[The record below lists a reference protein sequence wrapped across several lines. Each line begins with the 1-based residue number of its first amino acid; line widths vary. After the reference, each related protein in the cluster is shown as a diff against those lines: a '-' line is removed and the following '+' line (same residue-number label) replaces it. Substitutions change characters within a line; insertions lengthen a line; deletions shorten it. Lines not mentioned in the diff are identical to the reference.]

1 VLELLMI
8 LEFLILFAL
17 AAVSPLAG
25 ISANQL
31 KYAVFAG
38 KYVKWWRRS
47 ARIGA
52 LACLTLV
59 FLWLAVTLLIW
70 SLFGW
75 LFVID
80 RITVMLLLFAA
91 LVPGAACFALTK
103 RNIFE
108 SFRAKSAAWLL
119 ASVQTMPIAA
129 WIAFYLVLAD
139 VPALPDARELSLYLV
154 VVIVC
159 AAAIWLYQTRRLAG
173 RRLPR
178 LAVRLFR
185 GAVLT
190 AVLFAA
196 LFGAF
201 VWSLEK
207 SKFPATMAMV
217 DHEAADFGGGTKFA
231 LVPMHAG
238 SVHGHDGHAV
248 HGREGS
254 DVHVDHTGHGHEEH
268 NGHSDDVHVGR
279 VVSVSDLTG
288 PKEGE
293 PDKRF
298 TLIAEK
304 RTVRLDSGAVVEAW
318 TFNGQI
324 PGPQLVVNEGD
335 LVEVRLVNKNIEQ
348 GVTLH
353 WHGVDVPN
361 AEDGVAG
368 MTQDAVPPGASHTYR
383 FVVNETGTHWYHSH
397 QVSSVQVK
405 KGLFGPLIILPKG
418 ETPADSTS
426 DMTVFAHEWET
437 DGGTVTALDLSD
449 TFQAKQ
455 VRPGTEVRL
464 RLVNSSS
471 NTKVFSVNGTPYRV
485 AAIDGNDIHEPG
497 LLTDRLLKI
506 GGGGRYD
513 VVFTM
518 PETPVT
524 LALISG
530 GAQAGIVFSKD
541 GRGTPEALRQGDM
554 FDPTRY
560 GAPAPSPFN
569 GVTRFDRNFTMIL
582 DQVYIGNYN
591 GKTGQLWAINGEV
604 FPNVPT
610 FMVQEGDLVKT
621 TIVNRSFSD
630 HPMHL
635 HGHHIHVLSKNGE
648 PLRHSPLVLDT
659 LLVDPGET
667 YEVAFVADNPGL
679 WMDHCHNLDH
689 AAMGMSM
696 HLAYERVT
704 TPFRIGGEAG
714 NHPE

>member
-1 VLELLMI
+1 MLELLMI
-8 LEFLILFAL
+8 LEFLVLLAL

-25 ISANQL
+25 IAANQL

-38 KYVKWWRRS
+38 KHEKWWNRT
-47 ARIGA
+47 ARICA

-59 FLWLAVTLLIW
+59 FLWLVVTLLVL
-70 SLFGW
+70 SFFGW
-75 LFVID
+75 LFAID
-80 RITVMLLLFAA
+80 RITVMLPLLAVS
-91 LVPGAACFALTK
+91 VPGTAYFVLTK
-103 RNIFE
+103 RKIGDTLH
-108 SFRAKSAAWLL
+108 ATSAAWLL
-119 ASVQTMPIAA
+119 ASVQTMPLAA

-139 VPALPDARELSLYLV
+139 IPALPDAREQAIYLTM
-154 VVIVC
+154 VIVG
-159 AAAIWLYQTRRLAG
+159 AVIIWLYQTRRPA
-173 RRLPR
+173 RRRQPR
-178 LAVRLFR
+178 LAVRLFC
-185 GAVLT
+185 GAMLT

-196 LFGAF
+196 LLGSY

-207 SKFPATMAMV
+207 SKLPQTMAMV
-217 DHEAADFGGGTKFA
+217 DHDVADFGGGTEFA
-231 LVPMHAG
+231 PVPMHA
-238 SVHGHDGHAV
+238 VP
-248 HGREGS
+248 
-254 DVHVDHTGHGHEEH
+254 
-268 NGHSDDVHVGR
+268 GHSHEGHIGHSHGGYAGR
-279 VVSVSDLTG
+279 IVSVTDLTG
-288 PKEGE
+288 PKEGK
-293 PDKRF
+293 PDKKF

-304 RTVRLDSGAVVEAW
+304 RTVRLDSGATVEAW

-324 PGPQLVVNEGD
+324 PGPSLVVNEGD
-335 LVEVRLVNKNIEQ
+335 LVEVQLVNKNIEQ
-348 GVTLH
+348 GVTVH

-368 MTQDAVPPGASHTYR
+368 MTQDAVAPGASHTYR
-383 FVVNETGTHWYHSH
+383 FVVNETGSHWYHSH
-397 QVSSVQVK
+397 QVSSEQVK

-418 ETPADSTS
+418 ETFAGETPGERAL

-437 DGGTVTALDLSD
+437 DGGTVTALNVSD
-449 TFQAKQ
+449 TFRGKF

-485 AAIDGNDIHEPG
+485 AAIDGNDMHEPG
-497 LLTDRLLKI
+497 LLTDKLLKI

-518 PETPVT
+518 PDTPVT
-524 LALISG
+524 LALVDG
-530 GAQAGIVFSKD
+530 DAQVGIVFSKD
-541 GRGTPEALRQGDM
+541 GRRAPEVLRNGEE

-560 GAPAPSPFN
+560 GTPAPSPFA

-659 LLVDPGET
+659 LLVEPGEI

-679 WMDHCHNLDH
+679 WMDHCHNLEH
-689 AAMGMSM
+689 AAMGMTM

-704 TPFRIGGEAG
+704 TPFMIGGEAG